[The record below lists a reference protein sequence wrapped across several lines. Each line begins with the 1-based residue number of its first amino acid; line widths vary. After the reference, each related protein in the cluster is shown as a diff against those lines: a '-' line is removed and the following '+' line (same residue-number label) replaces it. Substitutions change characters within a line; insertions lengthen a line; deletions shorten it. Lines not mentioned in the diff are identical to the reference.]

1 MTRRLT
7 CRLETWRLRQ
17 RFTISRGSRTEARV
31 LVVEIV
37 EGTSRGRGEAVPYG
51 RYGETP
57 DSVEAQVRSVA
68 RAVEAGADRHR
79 LASLLHPGAARN
91 AVDCALWDLEAKL
104 RGRPV
109 WQLAGLPAPEPL
121 VTAYTL
127 GIDRPER
134 MAEAARAV
142 RDRPLLKIKLAGDGA
157 DLERVRA
164 VRTAAPEARLVVDA
178 NEAWNLA
185 TYEALAP
192 RLGELGVALLEQPF
206 PAAED
211 GNLAA
216 LPHPV
221 PVCADESC
229 HVTAD
234 LERLRDRYDFV
245 NIKLDKTGGLTE
257 ALALRQAARA
267 AGFGVMVGC
276 MVGTSLAM
284 APAFLVAQGADV
296 VDLDGPLLLAR
307 DREPAIVYEGS
318 RMLPPPA
325 NLWG

>member
-1 MTRRLT
+1 MTRRLS
-7 CRLETWRLRQ
+7 CRLETWPLRQ

-31 LVVEIV
+31 LVVEIA

-68 RAVEAGADRHR
+68 RAVERGADRR
-79 LASLLHPGAARN
+79 ELAALLPPGAARN
-91 AVDCALWDLEAKL
+91 ALDCALWDLEAKL
-104 RGRPV
+104 RDRPV
-109 WQLAGLPAPEPL
+109 WQLAGLSAPEPL

-142 RDRPLLKIKLAGDGA
+142 RNRPLLKLKLAGDGA

-164 VRTAAPEARLVVDA
+164 VRMAAPEARLVVDA
-178 NEAWNLA
+178 NEAWTVA

-211 GNLAA
+211 EDLAA

-234 LERLRDRYDFV
+234 LDRLRDRYDFV

-257 ALALRQAARA
+257 ALALRRAARA
-267 AGFGVMVGC
+267 AGFGIMVGC

-284 APAFLVAQGADV
+284 APAFLLAQGADV
-296 VDLDGPLLLAR
+296 VDLDGPLLLAG
-307 DREPAIVYEGS
+307 DREPGIAYEGS

-325 NLWG
+325 SLWG